1 VRRELVERQTDADR
15 RIAVVE
21 GFFETENVAVEEDVA
36 HGRAELQVE
45 RAVDVREVVER
56 EEDAVLRA
64 RGLVLRDLQAT
75 DRRDERRGPP
85 RARGRR
91 WGSRRVRMGDR
102 ETGSQDR
109 KAVRWS
115 LVSFALY
122 SRVILPRQGSS
133 ACCCI
138 LTRRASGG
146 SASEPALARRKIC
159 EIFESPLHAGL
170 QAEGPVAGVSG

>member
-1 VRRELVERQTDADR
+1 
-15 RIAVVE
+15 AVI
-21 GFFETENVAVEEDVA
+21 
-36 HGRAELQVE
+36 RS
-45 RAVDVREVVER
+45 RAVSKISLNRR
-56 EEDAVLRA
+56 RTLYSGLSAGIFSKRA
-64 RGLVLRDLQAT
+64 SNACFSSALKLS
-75 DRRDERRGPP
+75 
-85 RARGRR
+85 
-91 WGSRRVRMGDR
+91 GSRRKAHIW
-102 ETGSQDR
+102 DR

-138 LTRRASGG
+138 LTRRASEG